1 MGVYR
6 PDARRKPSALVLS
19 ISGRTTRPA
28 RASALTDK
36 RFGGQRRRGLDP
48 EEVRDAKDH
57 DRGDADQH
65 RPLYRDHAAFDRF
78 LLGAANKANIAA
90 QSERNVDLPN
100 SKKVESTSGVR
111 AVAAVKA
118 LNDGQ
123 TKELANTGTGGAE

>member
-1 MGVYR
+1 MKNVHKIFLFLPLGLLAACASV
-6 PDARRKPSALVLS
+6 DA
-19 ISGRTTRPA
+19 
-28 RASALTDK
+28 
-36 RFGGQRRRGLDP
+36 Q
-48 EEVRDAKDH
+48 
-57 DRGDADQH
+57 
-65 RPLYRDHAAFDRF
+65 DRF

-90 QSERNVDLPN
+90 QSERSVDLPN

>member
-1 MGVYR
+1 MKNFHKILLSLPLCLLAGCASV
-6 PDARRKPSALVLS
+6 DA
-19 ISGRTTRPA
+19 
-28 RASALTDK
+28 
-36 RFGGQRRRGLDP
+36 Q
-48 EEVRDAKDH
+48 
-57 DRGDADQH
+57 
-65 RPLYRDHAAFDRF
+65 DRF

-90 QSERNVDLPN
+90 QSERSVDLPN